1 MVVGSPKFAL
11 DWKCKDSPGTVPSYF
26 SDWLTVRL
34 EFYFI
39 FLIKT
44 QLEGPLTIV
53 LPGICSHPSLIPW
66 PSLQKDTGPAT
77 AHIDWEAGDEL
88 CTLFP
93 WALQPTSLTPE
104 PAPSTPVLSGVT
116 G

>member
-1 MVVGSPKFAL
+1 M
-11 DWKCKDSPGTVPSYF
+11 
-26 SDWLTVRL
+26 
-34 EFYFI
+34 I
-39 FLIKT
+39 I
-44 QLEGPLTIV
+44 

-66 PSLQKDTGPAT
+66 PSLQEDTGPAT

-88 CTLFP
+88 CALFP

-116 G
+116 C